1 MTSPDS
7 PSPAIVALVRN
18 GAARD
23 QERAAGA
30 LGNLARNDTN
40 RVAIAEAL
48 VVAANGNNYEQIVR
62 AMKTF
67 ANDDSSNR
75 AALAKALVMAAAVN
89 SRSPQLAARTVE
101 RFTRGDADNR
111 FAFAKALAR
120 EGDQAWMARAMHSLT
135 YGHAANRATIAAGLV
150 ALMASKR
157 DQNRAAR
164 AMETFS
170 RGKADNCGAI
180 AEADGIA
187 ALVQHVASGK
197 AETATLAVLR
207 RLACDAVGI
216 GTRYFLRVSTQLR
229 GHTYVHADILAYIKP
244 KNRATIVDA
253 LVALVASGAAGG
265 QERAAAALA
274 VLACDVPN
282 QTAIAAA
289 GGVVALVALVTHG
302 AAAGREAA
310 ARALGALAQ
319 AAANRSA
326 IADAGGIDPLVALV
340 RNGAAG
346 GQEAAAAAL
355 AWLAYDDAANQAAIA
370 AAGGI
375 PPLVALVT
383 NDAARGQKWA
393 AAALA
398 NLACDVPNQTAI
410 AAAGGIAPLVAL
422 VTNGAADGREKAAGA
437 LANLACNR
445 RVPRV
450 SPVLPRTNYRQ
461 AWEQRENSQM
471 PKPGI
476 YDHCRNDVGDIM
488 ERIGPV
494 IQAYYKDKVVTY
506 QGKTNPKKLYLG
518 IVNASKRL

>member
-1 MTSPDS
+1 MRRAARKRRRRRCGASQAMTSPDS
-7 PSPAIVALVRN
+7 PSPAIAPLVALVRN
-18 GAARD
+18 GAAGD
-23 QERAAGA
+23 QERTARALANLAYDNATNKVAIAEAGGIAALVALVTNGAAGGREQAAGA

-48 VVAANGNNYEQIVR
+48 VVAANRNNEQIVR
-62 AMKTF
+62 AMKAF

-75 AALAKALVMAAAVN
+75 AALAKALVMAAAAN
-89 SRSPQLAARTVE
+89 GRGIQLAARTVE
-101 RFTRGDADNR
+101 RFTRGDAANR
-111 FAFAKALAR
+111 FAVANAVAR
-120 EGDQAWMARAMHSLT
+120 EGDQAWVARAMHSLT

-170 RGKADNCGAI
+170 RGKADNCVAI

-289 GGVVALVALVTHG
+289 GGVVALVAL
-302 AAAGREAA
+302 AGNGTVWGRI
-310 ARALGALAQ
+310 RASQAL
-319 AAANRSA
+319 S
-326 IADAGGIDPLVALV
+326 
-340 RNGAAG
+340 
-346 GQEAAAAAL
+346 
-355 AWLAYDDAANQAAIA
+355 
-370 AAGGI
+370 
-375 PPLVALVT
+375 
-383 NDAARGQKWA
+383 
-393 AAALA
+393 
-398 NLACDVPNQTAI
+398 NLAVVDIDA
-410 AAAGGIAPLVAL
+410 
-422 VTNGAADGREKAAGA
+422 NGRRAEMKGPVQRRVLPGYVF
-437 LANLACNR
+437 R

-488 ERIGPV
+488 ERIDPV
-494 IQAYYKDKVVTY
+494 IQAYYEDKVVTY
-506 QGKTNPKKLYLG
+506 QGKTNRKKLYLG
-518 IVNASKRL
+518 VVNALKRL

>member
-7 PSPAIVALVRN
+7 PSPAIAPLVALVRN
-18 GAARD
+18 GAGRD

-30 LGNLARNDTN
+30 LANLARNDTN

-75 AALAKALVMAAAVN
+75 AALAKALVMAAAAN
-89 SRSPQLAARTVE
+89 GRGIQLAARTVE
-101 RFTRGDADNR
+101 RFTRGDAANR
-111 FAFAKALAR
+111 LAVANAVAR
-120 EGDQAWMARAMHSLT
+120 EGDQAWVARAMHSLT

-274 VLACDVPN
+274 ILACDVPN

-289 GGVVALVALVTHG
+289 GGFVALVPSQELPRPSSGSLGYVWFRAQLTLPP
-302 AAAGREAA
+302 AAERRGSPRPVRSPAYSSNNFTPPSAHRAA
-310 ARALGALAQ
+310 ARA
-319 AAANRSA
+319 AAASPAPR
-326 IADAGGIDPLVALV
+326 
-340 RNGAAG
+340 
-346 GQEAAAAAL
+346 
-355 AWLAYDDAANQAAIA
+355 
-370 AAGGI
+370 
-375 PPLVALVT
+375 PP
-383 NDAARGQKWA
+383 GF
-393 AAALA
+393 
-398 NLACDVPNQTAI
+398 P
-410 AAAGGIAPLVAL
+410 
-422 VTNGAADGREKAAGA
+422 
-437 LANLACNR
+437 R
-445 RVPRV
+445 RR
-450 SPVLPRTNYRQ
+450 
-461 AWEQRENSQM
+461 
-471 PKPGI
+471 
-476 YDHCRNDVGDIM
+476 
-488 ERIGPV
+488 
-494 IQAYYKDKVVTY
+494 
-506 QGKTNPKKLYLG
+506 
-518 IVNASKRL
+518 